1 MTDPAAN
8 YYFNLL
14 RTIVD
19 DLTASGRRSFA
30 AGLKPRLQSL
40 SNGEFDETR
49 LGFPT
54 FKAFLQ
60 EAERAGVVELSRTPS
75 DLVVVPRRAM
85 STPSTTKSPA
95 QDLRGKKIRPDLW
108 RAWIEWSPELKRY
121 YDKESDRV
129 LFLLDSANGDE
140 PENLAATRA
149 EVAANPGRYIPIEPI
164 SSKATVEAMQ
174 DFASAWTDE
183 TDRAAMQ
190 DALASSTPEESAM
203 NFTRLLRARS
213 PIGAA
218 WHLTR
223 LSQVSEAIAAWK
235 QAHQLEVQ
243 HLVPTQ
249 AGERRST
256 IGSVPSIGIDEEGLR
271 SRILEAVQRMP
282 LSDLLR
288 LPIPAEHLLSR

>member
-1 MTDPAAN
+1 MTDPAVN

-14 RTIVD
+14 RTIVE

-60 EAERAGVVELSRTPS
+60 EAEKAGIVELGRTPS
-75 DLVVVPRRAM
+75 DLVVMPRRAM
-85 STPSTTKSPA
+85 PPPSTTTSPA

-108 RAWIEWSPELKRY
+108 RAWIEWSPELRRY

-129 LFLLDSANGDE
+129 LFLVDRANDDE

-164 SSKATVEAMQ
+164 SSTATVEAMR
-174 DFASAWTDE
+174 DFASSWTDE

-190 DALASSTPEESAM
+190 EALASSTPEEAAM
-203 NFTRLLRARS
+203 NFTRLLRVRS

-223 LSQVSEAIAAWK
+223 LNQVSQAIAAWK
-235 QAHQLEVQ
+235 QTHQLEVQ

-249 AGERRST
+249 GAERRSN
-256 IGSVPSIGIDEEGLR
+256 IASVPSIGIDEEELR
-271 SRILEAVQRMP
+271 GRILEAVQRMA

-288 LPIPAEHLLSR
+288 LPIPAEYLLSR